1 MNSINQQIRNKV
13 YSLKQTGFFHIFG
26 SSVINKI
33 IAFMSSAIL
42 VRVLTK
48 DEYGTFTY
56 AWNIFSFILLLNG
69 FGINYGILQV
79 CSENI
84 LDSNLNYQI
93 LKWGKKYGIII
104 DIILAIIILLVAL
117 LIPLPIEHS
126 NYILGLLSFMPILIL
141 LFEVQSSY
149 LRANKYTI
157 EFSKISML
165 NTFYVFIFSV
175 IGSLIFR
182 EIGLVLGRY
191 LAYFITII
199 YGLKFINKDNNSNI
213 DLNVDF
219 KIKKEMKKISFISM
233 INSGLSQVLY
243 LLDVFIIGLVV
254 SDQSIIASYKVA
266 TMIPSA
272 LSFIPISLVTYIY
285 PYFAQHYRDRKWC
298 LKKYKN
304 ITFWFGLFNLAFSLV
319 LFIFAPIIIKLLYGI
334 QYSDAVLPFRILTIS
349 YFFSGTFRVIAGNI
363 LVTQKKLKFNMF
375 VAVFSGIINVLA
387 DYYFIKLWGSNGA
400 ALASL
405 IVVILTSILNV
416 LYLVI
421 VLKKKVIDR

>member
-1 MNSINQQIRNKV
+1 MNSINEKIMKKI
-13 YSLKQTGFFHIFG
+13 YSLKVTGFFHIFG
-26 SSVINKI
+26 SSVLNKI

-69 FGINYGILQV
+69 FGINFGVLQT
-79 CSENI
+79 CSENSE
-84 LDSNLNYQI
+84 DSNLNYQI

-104 DIILAIIILLVAL
+104 DIILAFIILLIAL
-117 LIPLPIEHS
+117 LIPLPIKNS
-126 NYILGLLSFMPILIL
+126 NYILGLLSIMPILIL
-141 LFEVQSSY
+141 LFEMQSSY

-165 NTFYVFIFSV
+165 NTFYVFVFSI
-175 IGSLIFR
+175 IGAYLF
-182 EIGLVLGRY
+182 EETGLVFGRY

-199 YGLKFINKDNNSNI
+199 YGVKLINKDIDSNVEF
-213 DLNVDF
+213 DVDC
-219 KIKKEMKKISFISM
+219 KIKKEMQKISFISM

-254 SDQSIIASYKVA
+254 PDQSIIASYKVG

-272 LSFIPISLVTYIY
+272 LSFIPMSLVTYIY
-285 PYFAQHYRDRKWC
+285 PYFAHHHNDRKWC
-298 LKKYKN
+298 LKKYKS
-304 ITFWFGLFNLAFSLV
+304 ITCWFGLFNLIFSIV
-319 LFIFAPIIIKLLYGI
+319 LLIFAPMIIRVLFGI
-334 QYSDAVLPFRILTIS
+334 QYSDAIIPFRILTIS

-363 LVTQKKLKFNMF
+363 LVTQKQLKFNMF

-387 DYYFIKLWGSNGA
+387 DYYFIKMWGSNGA
-400 ALASL
+400 ALATL
-405 IVVILTSILNV
+405 IVVLLTSILNV
-416 LYLVI
+416 LYLVNI
-421 VLKKKVIDR
+421 LKRKGDR